1 MIDLVTSISLWD
13 LVKHAKS
20 WIINLKR
27 AQDSR
32 KNQSKAALRK
42 VIVVTRKTRV
52 YIRQLID
59 VDSREHSKEAELT
72 EIWTELGYILEDLN
86 LKELSQKCLNKGTYW
101 SDPETLNKKNLEKTN
116 NALKKIEQL
125 ATEILDT
132 LK

>member
-101 SDPETLNKKNLEKTN
+101 SDPGTLNKKNLEKTN